1 MKLSGYLFTL
11 GLLLPAAGIMHGATI
26 TFASQGTPSDPN
38 EWNSLGAS
46 ITITR
51 NPAWAPALPGSDWVS
66 YFNTGDPAS
75 SLFMSP
81 PNGTVV
87 SFFELLTLPW
97 EASSASITYRADD
110 SAAFYINNVL
120 VRPEAPVAGNTYT
133 RCSDVPVGCT
143 VNTEVTMDITPFLS
157 SGANT
162 LRFDV
167 AQRNGS
173 SFGLNYLGSVAG
185 PGPAIENPVP
195 EPATFGLI
203 GMSLLAIGLWRRG
216 PLKG

>member
-1 MKLSGYLFTL
+1 MKLSSCLFAF
-11 GLLLPAAGIMHGATI
+11 GLLLPASGVLSGATI

-38 EWNSLGAS
+38 EWNSLGG
-46 ITITR
+46 TIAIAPH
-51 NPAWAPALPGSDWVS
+51 PAWAAALPGSSWVS

-75 SLFMSP
+75 PYYMSP

-97 EASSASITYRADD
+97 EPNTATITYRADD
-110 SAAFYINNVL
+110 SAAFFINNVL
-120 VRPEAPVAGNTYT
+120 VRPEAPSSGNTYN
-133 RCSDVPVGCT
+133 RCSDFPVGCT

-167 AQRNGS
+167 AQRNGV
-173 SFGLNYLGSVAG
+173 SFGLNYLGSAAG
-185 PGPAIENPVP
+185 PRKVIENPVP
-195 EPATFGLI
+195 EPATFGLL
-203 GMSLLAIGLWRRG
+203 GVALLSIGLWHRKTRQG
-216 PLKG
+216 